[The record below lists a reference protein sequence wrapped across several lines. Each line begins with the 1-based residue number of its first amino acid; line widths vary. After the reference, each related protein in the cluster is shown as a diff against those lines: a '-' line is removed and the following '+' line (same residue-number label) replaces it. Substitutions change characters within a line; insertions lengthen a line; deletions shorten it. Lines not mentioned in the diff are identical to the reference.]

1 MIPKLSMEALLDA
14 IKAHTIAN
22 TKYMAIK
29 VTIPGADKCEVLI
42 NPMDNFKA
50 KAEFF
55 EKQYDEQLHHKHAPL
70 KMVDYYF
77 GNSYNDIEYH
87 LAD

>member
-1 MIPKLSMEALLDA
+1 MIPKLSMEALVDA

-42 NPMDNFKA
+42 NPLDNFETKKA
-50 KAEFF
+50 FF
-55 EKQYDEQLHHKHAPL
+55 EGAYTEDLKHKHAPL